1 MDDVGRQFIEE
12 NNKTDEQAK
21 EFLQILKE
29 KGFSVR
35 SAYVVVRK
43 MKSIL
48 KGMRENAL
56 RETPIE

>member
-43 MKSIL
+43 SIL